1 MRQPPRSRRA
11 ALGAAAAG
19 AGAAVV
25 AGACAPGGPGAAGR
39 EGQAP
44 PAGLT
49 AGVRVSFAAPAPPD
63 HAAVAARAARSLAE
77 RVPGLSAEF
86 VNTLGQNHNQK
97 VTAAMAGGA
106 PIDVFTLN
114 PGELVPFA
122 DGGRVRALDD
132 LIRRD
137 RYDVA
142 DFFAACF
149 GQYRWRG
156 RAYALPLDFTSQ
168 AVYYSTA
175 LWDAAGL
182 KRPPY
187 DWTARG
193 WTAEE
198 FLDAARRLARLPV
211 GPGQAVDGEG
221 RPAGGGGGPE
231 AGVWGWSQ
239 GTALRDWAP
248 WVWSFG
254 GDVLAKDGAR
264 CVLDQAP
271 AVEGLQFLQDLIH
284 RHRVMPPPPSTRLDP
299 AAALGTGRLGMAL
312 GIPALVVRLRQVR
325 GLAFDVAPPPRR
337 AARATSGGGLGWH
350 LAATTPHV
358 NEAWALQQ
366 WLASKE
372 VQTWLCELG
381 GSAPARKSMS
391 RDPCFHDRT
400 APPRGADVLL
410 QAPEFARTDPQAP
423 GWAAAAAL
431 LTAALAALWDGSKT
445 ARQITR
451 EVVPPIN
458 RLLQDRA
465 G

>member
-1 MRQPPRSRRA
+1 MGRRTRSRRA
-11 ALGAAAAG
+11 VLGAAAAG
-19 AGAAVV
+19 AGAAAV
-25 AGACAPGGPGAAGR
+25 AGACAPGGPGAAG
-39 EGQAP
+39 GQAP

-63 HAAVAARAARSLAE
+63 HAAVAARAARALAE
-77 RVPGLSAEF
+77 RVPGLTAEF
-86 VNTLGQNHNQK
+86 VNTLGQNHTAK
-97 VTAAMAGGA
+97 VIAAMAGGT
-106 PIDVFTLN
+106 PIDVFTLS
-114 PGELVPFA
+114 PGEVVPFA
-122 DGGRVRALDD
+122 DRGRVRALDD
-132 LIRRD
+132 LLRRD

-182 KRPPY
+182 TRPPY

-193 WTAEE
+193 WTAEA

-211 GPGQAVDGEG
+211 GQAVDGEG

-254 GDVLAKDGAR
+254 GDVLDTQGTR

-284 RHRVMPPPPSTRLDP
+284 KHRVMPPPPSTRLDP
-299 AAALGTGRLGMAL
+299 VAALGNGRLGMAL

-325 GLAFDVAPPPRR
+325 GLAFDVAPPPRGR
-337 AARATSGGGLGWH
+337 
-350 LAATTPHV
+350 
-358 NEAWALQQ
+358 
-366 WLASKE
+366 
-372 VQTWLCELG
+372 
-381 GSAPARKSMS
+381 
-391 RDPCFHDRT
+391 
-400 APPRGADVLL
+400 RG
-410 QAPEFARTDPQAP
+410 
-423 GWAAAAAL
+423 
-431 LTAALAALWDGSKT
+431 
-445 ARQITR
+445 
-451 EVVPPIN
+451 
-458 RLLQDRA
+458 
-465 G
+465 